1 VAGEDASVA
10 GQGASLAGEGRSVAG
25 EGASVAGEGAAAS
38 SGEAA
43 VGAVPPI
50 RREVLVD
57 ADPAVAFEVFTRR
70 IGLWW
75 PIAEKSVYGAG
86 GTVAFAGGQI
96 IEQSPDGRRAVW
108 GTVTRW
114 EPPGVVAFT
123 WHPGHTRERASHVQ
137 VAFAAAGPQTL
148 VTVTHTGWDV
158 FADPAAARAE
168 YDHGWPIVLDHYQQ
182 QAGKRDDDGSGETW
196 VALLHR
202 PGPSA
207 PQEGSIRQDP
217 RFAEHFAFLTR
228 MREAGYLV
236 AAGPLTDTAAD
247 GMAILRLPGTGQAGH
262 AALLA
267 TVDDASVVHGLLA
280 VTVRPWRVIL
290 QARS

>member
-1 VAGEDASVA
+1 MG
-10 GQGASLAGEGRSVAG
+10 G
-25 EGASVAGEGAAAS
+25 EGASVGGGGASVGGEGASVGDERASVGGEGAAAAND
-38 SGEAA
+38 EALA
-43 VGAVPPI
+43 GAGPPI

-57 ADPAVAFEVFTRR
+57 AEPAVAFEVFTTR

-75 PIAEKSVYGAG
+75 PIADKSVYGAG

-96 IEQSPDGRRAVW
+96 IEQSSDGQRAVW

-114 EPPGVVAFT
+114 EPPAGLAFT
-123 WHPGHTRERASHVQ
+123 WHPGHAPERASQVE

-182 QAGKRDDDGSGETW
+182 RAGDDEGSAETW

-202 PGPSA
+202 PGPLRRRRGRSSKTR
-207 PQEGSIRQDP
+207 GS
-217 RFAEHFAFLTR
+217 
-228 MREAGYLV
+228 
-236 AAGPLTDTAAD
+236 
-247 GMAILRLPGTGQAGH
+247 
-262 AALLA
+262 
-267 TVDDASVVHGLLA
+267 
-280 VTVRPWRVIL
+280 
-290 QARS
+290 RSTSRS

>member
-1 VAGEDASVA
+1 M
-10 GQGASLAGEGRSVAG
+10 
-25 EGASVAGEGAAAS
+25 
-38 SGEAA
+38 
-43 VGAVPPI
+43 VPPI

-57 ADPAVAFEVFTRR
+57 ADPAVAFEVFTAR

-96 IEQSPDGRRAVW
+96 IEQSPDGQRVVW

-114 EPPGVVAFT
+114 EPPARVAFT
-123 WHPGHTRERASHVQ
+123 WHPGHAPERASHVE

-148 VTVTHTGWDV
+148 VTLTHTGWDV

-168 YDHGWPIVLDHYQQ
+168 YDHGWPIVLDRYQE
-182 QAGKRDDDGSGETW
+182 QAGKHDDESGGETW

-202 PGPSA
+202 PGPTA
-207 PQEGSIRQDP
+207 PQQGSILEDP
-217 RFAEHFAFLTR
+217 RFADHFAFLTR

-236 AAGPLTDTAAD
+236 AAGPLTDATAE

-262 AALLA
+262 ATLLA
-267 TVDDASVVHGLLA
+267 TLDDASVVQGLLA
-280 VTVRPWRVIL
+280 VTVRPWQVML
-290 QARS
+290 QAQS